1 MNEKIIKTIP
11 IYNGKILDLQRN
23 LVSLPNDELAFREI
37 VKHKEGVCII
47 PVIDDEII
55 FVSQFRSGAEK
66 ILLELPAGI
75 VDENESPLD
84 AAIRELQEETKYS
97 STNITYLGGYYS
109 SPGFTNELVHLYLA
123 EDLFESPLQEDTDEF
138 IELFRYNTK
147 QIKRLLT
154 SNSIADMK
162 TALGLMM
169 FLNAKKDQS
178 N

>member
-1 MNEKIIKTIP
+1 MKEKIIKSIP

-47 PVIDDEII
+47 PVFDNEII

-66 ILLELPAGI
+66 VLLELPAGI

-84 AAIRELQEETKYS
+84 AAMRELQEETKYS
-97 STNITYLGGYYS
+97 STNITYLGRYYS

-123 EDLFESPLQEDTDEF
+123 EDLFESPLAEDKDEF
-138 IELFRYNTK
+138 IELHRYNVK
-147 QIKRLLT
+147 QLKRLLT
-154 SNSIADMK
+154 SNTITDMK

-169 FLNAKKDQS
+169 FLNTKNDQS

>member
-1 MNEKIIKTIP
+1 MSEKIIKTIP

-47 PVIDDEII
+47 PVHNDEII

-66 ILLELPAGI
+66 VLLELPAGI
-75 VDENESPLD
+75 VDENESSLD
-84 AAIRELQEETKYS
+84 AALRELQEETKCS

-123 EDLFESPLQEDTDEF
+123 EDLYESPLAEDKDEF
-138 IELFRYNTK
+138 IELFRYNIK
-147 QIKRLLT
+147 QIKHLLT
-154 SNSIADMK
+154 SNAIADMK
-162 TALGLMM
+162 TALGLMI
-169 FLNAKKDQS
+169 FLNTKNDQS

>member
-75 VDENESPLD
+75 VDEN
-84 AAIRELQEETKYS
+84 
-97 STNITYLGGYYS
+97 
-109 SPGFTNELVHLYLA
+109 V
-123 EDLFESPLQEDTDEF
+123 
-138 IELFRYNTK
+138 
-147 QIKRLLT
+147 
-154 SNSIADMK
+154 
-162 TALGLMM
+162 
-169 FLNAKKDQS
+169 
-178 N
+178 

>member
-123 EDLFESPLQEDTDEF
+123 EELFESPLQEDTDEF

>member
-1 MNEKIIKTIP
+1 MKEKIIKTIP

-37 VKHKEGVCII
+37 IKHKEGVCII
-47 PVIDDEII
+47 PVINNEII
-55 FVSQFRSGAEK
+55 FVSQYRSGAEK

-75 VDENESPLD
+75 IDNNESPLN

-97 STNITYLGGYYS
+97 SSKITYLGGYYS

-123 EDLFESPLQEDTDEF
+123 EDLFASPLKEDNDEF
-138 IELFRYNTK
+138 IELFRYN
-147 QIKRLLT
+147 INEINHLLT
-154 SNSIADMK
+154 SNTITDMK
-162 TALGLMM
+162 TALGLMIY
-169 FLNAKKDQS
+169 LNSKNDQS